1 MSLEEQARAYVE
13 RLDEAGVLGPLDRF
27 AVAIVLYLATALDR
41 THRGYAVAHLS
52 RVFRTARAL
61 LPSLVDEADP
71 VQEYLDDVVARTLDE
86 PRHEIIPE
94 PRYHTAPTPGARHET
109 RLVRFFGHLLGYE
122 LMAWQTRAARIVT
135 EINPSGVG
143 WRWTLIVI
151 TVPRQCGKTLLIMLI
166 LLTRIVTRTKHVARY
181 TAQTGKD
188 AVKRWLEFVDFFRAE
203 HYPKPARRILVA
215 LLRGKR
221 LDKGINRGAGN
232 PHVAM
237 RNGSEMAPFTP
248 GPAGLDGGQ
257 TDTLVIDEAFV
268 HDDETG
274 QGIEA
279 SANPT
284 GITRPWRQRIIV
296 STRGPATST
305 WFNAK
310 LAQGVAALDDPASK
324 TAIIDY
330 SVPDGYDI
338 YAEETLRRF
347 HPAYGVTITLEALA
361 EEMAGPRTV
370 WERSYCNRQLDL
382 AGESIVD
389 GDLWRDLRTDSKPP
403 AQLHG
408 IGISVARDR
417 SAATIAGAWRRRDG
431 QIHAAVLVTQPGTS
445 WLAELLPAVKGK
457 TVWAM
462 PEGPTVTVLDA
473 LPLAQRNRIKRL
485 TAREY
490 AQASQAWLDHTWSSL
505 AWHHD
510 APGLDQQLAAAHAA
524 VRAGCVALDPD
535 KSAGPVDQIEA
546 LMLATA
552 AATKPTNAL
561 QVY

>member
-1 MSLEEQARAYVE
+1 M
-13 RLDEAGVLGPLDRF
+13 AGVRRLLPR
-27 AVAIVLYLATALDR
+27 
-41 THRGYAVAHLS
+41 
-52 RVFRTARAL
+52 RAL
-61 LPSLVDEADP
+61 PAASPADP
-71 VQEYLDDVVARTLDE
+71 R
-86 PRHEIIPE
+86 
-94 PRYHTAPTPGARHET
+94 
-109 RLVRFFGHLLGYE
+109 
-122 LMAWQTRAARIVT
+122 RAAARET
-135 EINPSGVG
+135 
-143 WRWTLIVI
+143 
-151 TVPRQCGKTLLIMLI
+151 PRQ
-166 LLTRIVTRTKHVARY
+166 RHQPRSR
-181 TAQTGKD
+181 
-188 AVKRWLEFVDFFRAE
+188 E
-203 HYPKPARRILVA
+203 PARRDAQRV
-215 LLRGKR
+215 RDG
-221 LDKGINRGAGN
+221 
-232 PHVAM
+232 PVH
-237 RNGSEMAPFTP
+237 P

-535 KSAGPVDQIEA
+535 KSAGPVDQVEA